1 MKADSLKL
9 NLQFTGGKI
18 TWECTSG
25 MSEISNLVNVDGVR
39 YENQLQKVGEILP
52 QNAEK
57 IRCSGAKMVNYS
69 RTQKPR
75 GG

>member
-1 MKADSLKL
+1 
-9 NLQFTGGKI
+9 
-18 TWECTSG
+18 